1 MIFFKKEKSLNSIF
15 TISNRYSS
23 SSIRSNSIL
32 DDDDL
37 EGFGEFG
44 VFDDDDLEH
53 QNQVQQPV
61 QQFNFRLPTWEDL
74 MYVVSNPYF
83 YYTASIII
91 AMSGIYFYIYFHNR
105 SSTRH
110 YTLINNLINSINN
123 TRRNFNGIRNNDYF
137 SFGIGFYAS
146 RIFNYL
152 NNLFSPFSQILRKFF
167 RDKRK
172 LFLLILKNYFRKK

>member
-137 SFGIGFYAS
+137 SFGIGF
-146 RIFNYL
+146 FMPL
-152 NNLFSPFSQILRKFF
+152 V
-167 RDKRK
+167 
-172 LFLLILKNYFRKK
+172 FLII